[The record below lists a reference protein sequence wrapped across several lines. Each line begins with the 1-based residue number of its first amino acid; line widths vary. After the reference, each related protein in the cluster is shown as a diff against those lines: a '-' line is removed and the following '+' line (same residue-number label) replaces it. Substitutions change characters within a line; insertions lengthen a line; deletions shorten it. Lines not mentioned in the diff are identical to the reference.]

1 VEPLDAVDLQLDP
14 RTPVGAAGA
23 PELDEPSALQPLDV
37 MVEAV
42 GAPAEHLGQ
51 LRDRARPDRVH
62 AVQDVLANR
71 RCQER
76 DPAHRPDARDVP
88 TASGHAPAT
97 LIDIDG
103 MGNGSLADTAAA

>member
-1 VEPLDAVDLQLDP
+1 LDAVDLQLDP

-76 DPAHRPDARDVP
+76 DPAHRPDALDPAP
-88 TASGHAPAT
+88 TAPGHAPAT
-97 LIDIDG
+97 LVDIDG
-103 MGNGSLADTAAA
+103 MGNGASAVTARG